1 MGSYNRFQED
11 MMTPYKD
18 LAQALV
24 SAGYL
29 RKEQVEATAAILDEH
44 LEFEIMDTEDTREFA
59 TKDLA
64 YQQKVIDDA
73 EEMAEEDLSMG
84 DISDRFVQAEVIES
98 AHSLAEKDLEL
109 IKRADKELAIA
120 FKNASG
126 ALVTARLID
135 KSNAKAAAALL
146 AEVWESTGKD

>member
-1 MGSYNRFQED
+1 MATYLE
-11 MMTPYKD
+11 

-24 SAGYL
+24 SAGYVSE
-29 RKEQVEATAAILDEH
+29 EQVAATAAVLAEH
-44 LEFEIMDTEDTREFA
+44 LEVEIMDAEDTREFA

-120 FKNASG
+120 FKNACG

-135 KSNAKAAAALL
+135 KSNAENAAALL
-146 AEVWESTGKD
+146 ADAWESTGNS

>member
-1 MGSYNRFQED
+1 MATYLE
-11 MMTPYKD
+11 

-24 SAGYL
+24 STGYVSE
-29 RKEQVEATAAILDEH
+29 EQVAAAAAVLAEH
-44 LEFEIMDTEDTREFA
+44 LEVEIVDAEDTREFA

-64 YQQKVIDDA
+64 YQQRVIDHA
-73 EEMAEEDLSMG
+73 EEMAKEDLSMG
-84 DISDRFVQAEVIES
+84 DIEDRFVQAEVIES
-98 AHSLAEKDLEL
+98 AASLAEKDLEL

-135 KSNAKAAAALL
+135 KSNAEKAAALL
-146 AEVWESTGKD
+146 AEAWESTGNS

>member
-1 MGSYNRFQED
+1 MATYLE
-11 MMTPYKD
+11 

-29 RKEQVEATAAILDEH
+29 SKEQVETAAAVLAEH
-44 LEFEIMDTEDTREFA
+44 LEVEIVGAEDTREFA
-59 TKDLA
+59 KKDLA

-84 DISDRFVQAEVIES
+84 DIGDRFVQAEVIES

-109 IKRADKELAIA
+109 LKRAGKELAIA
-120 FKNASG
+120 FKNASD

-135 KSNAKAAAALL
+135 KSNAEAAAALL
-146 AEVWESTGKD
+146 AEAWESTGKS